1 MINKEADKILQV
13 LNRSKNKYETI
24 APIDDELDLLRNGIH
39 VILGERGSGK
49 TYYVSRECLKLALL
63 PKKKQT
69 YTNIFYISNADDDAT
84 FNRVLPVLSRVF
96 RVRFVPENEAVELI
110 ERIVEEKKRMPPNEK
125 PDTLLIFDD
134 CMYLFNQ
141 NLKLNKLLYK
151 TRQPRITVCL
161 ILQDVSGIDT
171 AIRQTCNLLVLFG
184 GLSKSKFSIVKRTFP
199 TMQDIEW
206 EDYAKLTRHDMLK
219 IGQK

>member
-1 MINKEADKILQV
+1 MSKLNNKADALLNV
-13 LNRSKNKYETI
+13 LNQDKNKYETI
-24 APIDDELDLLRNGIH
+24 APIDDEIDLLRNGIH

-84 FNRVLPVLSRVF
+84 FNRVLPVLNQVF
-96 RVRFVPENEAVELI
+96 NVRFVPESKALELI
-110 ERIVEEKKRMPPNEK
+110 ERIVEEKKRMPAESK

-141 NLKLNKLLYK
+141 NPKLNKMLYK

-171 AIRQTCNLLVLFG
+171 AIRQTCNLLILFG
-184 GLSKSKFSIVKRTFP
+184 GMSKS
-199 TMQDIEW
+199 
-206 EDYAKLTRHDMLK
+206 
-219 IGQK
+219 